1 MVTTTEVLGYGGQVY
16 TRDKRSRN
24 WRHKSTPFSGIGFWH
39 RFFVPYTSGMKIS
52 GAENKHG

>member
-24 WRHKSTPFSGIGFWH
+24 WRHNNNNNNSADNF
-39 RFFVPYTSGMKIS
+39 
-52 GAENKHG
+52 